1 MTQNKLVLLIEDDE
15 SLLYST
21 KDFLEEEGFSV
32 ICASDGMEGV
42 QKALTRHPDI
52 ILADI
57 SLPKLD
63 GYQIYKTLQENQN
76 TMFIPFIFITAKS
89 SAEDIRAGMQL
100 GADDYITKPYDY
112 EELLTT
118 INTRIEKQ
126 EKLFSSSNDKYN
138 ALLEN
143 TLAGVFIIDEN
154 YKLVFYNSKFL
165 KLFDYEE
172 REINKIAFT
181 DLFIPNDKEKIESKS
196 RKLFRGIQNHFSLQ
210 CTGIDRKQKQIPV
223 SVYAGQSFIK
233 GKSMLIGNIL
243 KEDAILSKEKDNHKF
258 SKDNYDEHEMSNAV
272 EYILKHKELISPT
285 QTKQLKI
292 LSKKPKT
299 SSEPEIKLTNREKEV
314 LQYICEGYTN
324 QEIGE
329 KLFISQRTV
338 DGHRSNLMDKT
349 YTRNTAEL
357 VTFAIKHELVNV

>member
-1 MTQNKLVLLIEDDE
+1 MTQNKLILLIEDDE

-63 GYQIYKTLQENQN
+63 GYQVYKTLQENQN

-118 INTRIEKQ
+118 INTRVEKQ
-126 EKLFSSSNDKYN
+126 EKLVSSSDNKYN

-143 TLAGVFIIDEN
+143 TLAGVFIIDED
-154 YKLVFYNSKFL
+154 YKIVFCNSKFL
-165 KLFDYEE
+165 KLLDYEE
-172 REINKIAFT
+172 PEINKIAFT
-181 DLFIPNDKEKIESKS
+181 DLFIPNDKEKIESKL
-196 RKLFRGIQNHFSLQ
+196 RKLFRGVQNHFSLQ
-210 CTGIDRKQKQIPV
+210 CTGIDRKQKHFPV

-233 GKSMLIGNIL
+233 GKPMAIGSLL
-243 KEDAILSKEKDNHKF
+243 KDDTILSKEKQNHEF
-258 SKDNYDEHEMSNAV
+258 SLNSYDDHEMSNAI

-285 QTKQLKI
+285 QTKQLK
-292 LSKKPKT
+292 LFSKKTKSIT
-299 SSEPEIKLTNREKEV
+299 EPEIKLTKREQEV

-324 QEIGE
+324 QEIAD
-329 KLFISQRTV
+329 KLFISPRTV

-349 YTRNTAEL
+349 YSRNTAEL
-357 VTFAIKHELVNV
+357 VTFAIKNELVNV

>member
-1 MTQNKLVLLIEDDE
+1 MANNKLVLLIEDDE
-15 SLLYST
+15 SLLFST

-57 SLPKLD
+57 ALPKLD
-63 GYQIYKTLQENQN
+63 GYQVYKTLQENQN
-76 TMFIPFIFITAKS
+76 TMFTPFIFITAKS
-89 SAEDIRAGMQL
+89 STEDIRAGMQL

-126 EKLFSSSNDKYN
+126 EKLILSSNDQYN

-143 TLAGVFIIDEN
+143 TLSGVFIIDEN
-154 YKLVFYNSKFL
+154 YKLVFHNSKFL

-172 REINKIAFT
+172 KDIRKFIFT
-181 DLFIPNDKEKIESKS
+181 DFFVPNDKQNIESKL
-196 RKLFRGIQNHFSLQ
+196 RKIFRGVQSQFSLQ
-210 CTGIDRKQKQIPV
+210 CTGIDRKQNHFPV
-223 SVYAGQSFIK
+223 SVYGGQSFIK
-233 GKSMLIGNIL
+233 GMPMVIGNLL
-243 KEDAILSKEKDNHKF
+243 KEDAIFSKEEQGHGF
-258 SKDNYDEHEMSNAV
+258 SMNKYDEYEMSNAV

-292 LSKKPKT
+292 ISKKPVST
-299 SSEPEIKLTNREKEV
+299 TEPEIRLTKREKEV
-314 LQYICEGYTN
+314 LQLICEGYTN
-324 QEIGE
+324 QEIAD

-349 YTRNTAEL
+349 YSRNTAEL
-357 VTFAIKHELVNV
+357 VTFSIKHDLVSV

>member
-1 MTQNKLVLLIEDDE
+1 MTNNKLVLLIEDDE
-15 SLLYST
+15 SLLFST

-57 SLPKLD
+57 ALPKLD
-63 GYQIYKTLQENQN
+63 GYQVYKTLQENQN

-89 SAEDIRAGMQL
+89 STEDIRAGMQL

-126 EKLFSSSNDKYN
+126 EKLLSSSNDQYN

-143 TLAGVFIIDEN
+143 TLAGVFIVDEN
-154 YKLVFYNSKFL
+154 YKLVFHNSKFL

-172 REINKIAFT
+172 KDIKKLTFT
-181 DLFIPNDKEKIESKS
+181 DFFAPNENEKIKSKL
-196 RKLFRGIQNHFSLQ
+196 RKVFRGVQSHFSLK
-210 CTGIDRKQKQIPV
+210 CTGIDRKQNHFPV
-223 SVYAGQSFIK
+223 SVYGGQSFMK
-233 GKSMLIGNIL
+233 GIPMMIGSIL
-243 KEDAILSKEKDNHKF
+243 KEDAIFSKEKQAHGFFMDK
-258 SKDNYDEHEMSNAV
+258 YDKQEMSNAV
-272 EYILKHKELISPT
+272 EYILRHKELISPT
-285 QTKQLKI
+285 QTNQLKI
-292 LSKKPKT
+292 ISKKPE
-299 SSEPEIKLTNREKEV
+299 SSVDPEIKLTKREKEV
-314 LQYICEGYTN
+314 LQLICEGYTN
-324 QEIGE
+324 QEIAD

-349 YTRNTAEL
+349 YSRNTAEL
-357 VTFAIKHELVNV
+357 VTFAIKNDLVSV